1 MLEEPQIR
9 TKKMSRRVD
18 KGIRRKKM
26 WKKNEHLKSRNA
38 KGEGEVGKKL
48 KATARSNGRQTRG
61 HQAPV
66 ILVLGGLEI
75 FSGHVV

>member
-1 MLEEPQIR
+1 
-9 TKKMSRRVD
+9 
-18 KGIRRKKM
+18 M

-75 FSGHVV
+75 FSGHVM